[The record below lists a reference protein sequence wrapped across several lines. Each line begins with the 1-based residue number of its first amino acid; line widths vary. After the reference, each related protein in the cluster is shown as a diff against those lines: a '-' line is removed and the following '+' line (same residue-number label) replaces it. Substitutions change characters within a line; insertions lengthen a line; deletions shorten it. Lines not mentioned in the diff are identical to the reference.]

1 MMMVFLTAPA
11 CLLSFFLAYLCYKR
25 AYYRH
30 MLVLS
35 VFAVCMMVVTISILG
50 VGYFMLAEMSEEF
63 AAALWTPNLTNQ
75 TC

>member
-11 CLLSFFLAYLCYKR
+11 CLLSIVLAYLCYKR

-35 VFAVCMMVVTISILG
+35 VFAICMLVVTVSILG
-50 VGYFMLAEMSEEF
+50 VGYFMWMEMNEEF
-63 AAALWTPNLTNQ
+63 AVL
-75 TC
+75 

>member
-35 VFAVCMMVVTISILG
+35 VFAVCMLLVTVGILG
-50 VGYFMLAEMSEEF
+50 VGYFMWMEVNEEF
-63 AAALWTPNLTNQ
+63 AAL
-75 TC
+75 

>member
-1 MMMVFLTAPA
+1 
-11 CLLSFFLAYLCYKR
+11 
-25 AYYRH
+25 

-50 VGYFMLAEMSEEF
+50 VGYFMLEEMSEEF
-63 AAALWTPNLTNQ
+63 AAALWTSNLTNQ